1 MKNKRKIYRIKIGKL
16 AFSVRIERF
25 ACSLAVVSM
34 IVLFAIIGVVHI
46 FSNKTY
52 NDNNEV
58 VSDNDTMLAEAG
70 QSFVVCIDPGHGA
83 YDEGGRSKS
92 GVKEK
97 DVDLKVGLKVGQTLE
112 ENNIKVVY
120 TRKDDK
126 TALGNNQKEDLKK
139 RVQISTDSKANLFVS
154 IHCNQYDDDD
164 SVKGTELWC
173 NEPNTKD
180 ETLAKTIQ
188 DELSK
193 VKYTK
198 ARGIRYKKDT
208 SLYVLSKNEAIS
220 ALVEIG
226 YLSNSSDCKFI
237 SSEEGQTKCA
247 AAIAKAIL
255 EFKENISEN

>member
-1 MKNKRKIYRIKIGKL
+1 MKNKRKVYRIKIGRL
-16 AFSVRIERF
+16 AFSVRIERL

-46 FSNKTY
+46 FSNKA
-52 NDNNEV
+52 DNNEI
-58 VSDNDTMLAEAG
+58 VSNSDPILVQPG

-83 YDEGGRSKS
+83 YDEGGRSDN

-139 RVQISTDSKANLFVS
+139 RVQISKDGKANLFVS

-164 SVKGTELWC
+164 SVKGIELWC

-180 ETLAKTIQ
+180 ETLAKTIEG
-188 DELSK
+188 ELSK
-193 VKYTK
+193 LKYTK

-208 SLYVLSKNEAIS
+208 SLYVLSKNNAIS
-220 ALVEIG
+220 TLVEIG

-247 AAIAKAIL
+247 DAIAKAIL
-255 EFKENISEN
+255 EFKENMNE